1 MHTSTLKAGGSIMNF
16 PSYTPYGVT
25 PTTNG
30 PSPTDVRRWTRFL
43 KAKLRKIVERMG
55 RPHVDGYPPA

>member
-1 MHTSTLKAGGSIMNF
+1 MNF

-43 KAKLRKIVERMG
+43 KSKLRKIIKHMG
-55 RPHVDGYPPA
+55 RPYMDGYPPA